1 MKPVH
6 VWLLAAVTK
15 PRWAHDWRNYCLHVK
30 KNHLIPLI
38 IKLLYT
44 KALQVSRIY
53 LQKSSCCFI
62 KHHYLYFFSSDIP
75 VHFGLLAGAKLP
87 FALTQEL
94 GAHLRELSLP
104 SLGSEHCSVPW
115 EKSQLSCSQNCTQ
128 LCPKN
133 TIRAEKKPHSFYF
146 ICAHC
151 YLDSF
156 ELKRLSKQILYL
168 IMLSTKR
175 RKKYRFY
182 YSAFFFT
189 PDTLLSSPV
198 LRCQKKEKAFSLEI
212 WSI

>member
-94 GAHLRELSLP
+94 GAHLWELSLP
-104 SLGSEHCSVPW
+104 SLGSLFPAMSCPGPRTAPSSAPKTQSGLRKNPRVFISFVPTATLIALNW
-115 EKSQLSCSQNCTQ
+115 NGCQNKS
-128 LCPKN
+128 
-133 TIRAEKKPHSFYF
+133 F
-146 ICAHC
+146 I
-151 YLDSF
+151 
-156 ELKRLSKQILYL
+156 
-168 IMLSTKR
+168 
-175 RKKYRFY
+175 
-182 YSAFFFT
+182 
-189 PDTLLSSPV
+189 
-198 LRCQKKEKAFSLEI
+198 
-212 WSI
+212 